1 LLKQIQIRFDLILLL
16 LYVIAR
22 LLNDINNMKLAKE
35 KYSARSATAVIIANM
50 IGVGVFSALGF
61 QLLEI
66 QSGFVILLL
75 WTIGGLTALLGALSY
90 AELGAA
96 LPRSGGEY
104 HFLSKIYHPMV
115 GFVAGWVSTTIGFAA
130 PVAMAAILFASYIV
144 SIYPNLNE
152 QLIAVSLIIIL
163 TTVHIT
169 NHKSSGGF
177 HQFFTLLKL
186 VLILVFSALAYL
198 WVETPQAI
206 SFLPIAKDYDIIFSG
221 TFAVTLIY
229 VNYAYMG
236 WNSATY
242 LSSEIDNPQKNL
254 PKILFI
260 GTFTVVLLYVL
271 LNFIFLYVAPIEEMS
286 GNKEIG
292 FITAKYVFGDI
303 GAIIT
308 SIGLAIIL
316 VSTASAMIMA
326 GPRAFHA
333 IGEDYSTFK
342 KLSKVNNHNI
352 PVNAIILQSLLS
364 IIFVLS
370 SSFEFI
376 LVFAGFTL
384 GLSNFATVLGVIV
397 LRFTQPNL
405 KRPYKT
411 FLYPITPII
420 YLTLMGFTL
429 IYITLDKPQEA
440 LMSFAVILFGVIV
453 YFTTNTRKSN

>member
-1 LLKQIQIRFDLILLL
+1 
-16 LYVIAR
+16 
-22 LLNDINNMKLAKE
+22 MKLAKE

-144 SIYPNLNE
+144 AIYAGLNE
-152 QLIAVSLIIIL
+152 QLVAVSLIVIL
-163 TTVHIT
+163 TGIHIT

-177 HQFFTLLKL
+177 HQLFTLLKL
-186 VLILVFSALAYL
+186 ILIIVFIALAYF
-198 WVETPQAI
+198 WAQTPQAI
-206 SFLPIAKDYDIIFSG
+206 TFIPTSNDFDIVFSG

-242 LSSEIDNPQKNL
+242 LSSEIQNPQKNL

-260 GTFTVVLLYVL
+260 GTLIVLILYVL

-286 GNKEIG
+286 GKKEIG
-292 FITAKYVFGDI
+292 YIAAKYVFGDI

-308 SIGLAIIL
+308 SVSLAIIL

-333 IGEDYSTFK
+333 IGEDYPAFK

-352 PVNAIILQSLLS
+352 PVNAIVLQSLIS
-364 IIFVLS
+364 IAFVLT
-370 SSFEFI
+370 SSFKFI

-384 GLSNFATVLGVIV
+384 GLSNFAAVLGVIV
-397 LRFTQPNL
+397 LRQTQPNL

-411 FLYPITPII
+411 FLYPLTPIL
-420 YLTLMGFTL
+420 YLALMGFTL
-429 IYITLDKPQEA
+429 VYITIDKPKEA
-440 LMSFAVILFGVIV
+440 LMSFGVILLGIV
-453 YFTTNTRKSN
+453 VYYLTAKRK